1 MTRTLLFIDTNI
13 LLDFYRAPQSDLSLE
28 VFNKLLAHPD
38 TLIISEQVEI
48 EFNNN
53 RKQVIEEY
61 IKHIPVKIENIALAP
76 VLLSNT
82 EEAQKI
88 KTEVKNLTKDFK
100 ELKKTLRSILDSPDE
115 KDKAYQKIIPFFNID
130 TDLNYKNAE
139 AKLQDEIFLKA
150 IKRFHR
156 GMPPRKKDDLS
167 IGDALNWEWCL
178 HCCSEKDKA
187 NLIILSRDEDF
198 AESPKD
204 TKSPILK
211 MLEEEFKSHVGDD
224 FNVKLERS
232 LTKAL
237 KDIQISLTEAQANE
251 LDEIQKISDDVEY
264 EIRNGECHLCGSLAM
279 FDAYCNKCGALVLV
293 DADGDNYSVND
304 DKIYEFDFNCN
315 ENVIHCPK
323 CNNTKMDIEFADYC
337 GYCQYKLDKAFDED

>member
-1 MTRTLLFIDTNI
+1 METKELLKNIGGRTNNDIYIGVVGPVRTGKSTFIKKFIENVVLPCIDNDDQKRRTI
-13 LLDFYRAPQSDLSLE
+13 DELPQSGSGKTIMTTE
-28 VFNKLLAHPD
+28 PKFVP
-38 TLIISEQVEI
+38 
-48 EFNNN
+48 NNAVTIN
-53 RKQVIEEY
+53 
-61 IKHIPVKIENIALAP
+61 
-76 VLLSNT
+76 
-82 EEAQKI
+82 
-88 KTEVKNLTKDFK
+88 
-100 ELKKTLRSILDSPDE
+100 
-115 KDKAYQKIIPFFNID
+115 
-130 TDLNYKNAE
+130 
-139 AKLQDEIFLKA
+139 
-150 IKRFHR
+150 
-156 GMPPRKKDDLS
+156 
-167 IGDALNWEWCL
+167 
-178 HCCSEKDKA
+178 
-187 NLIILSRDEDF
+187 
-198 AESPKD
+198 
-204 TKSPILK
+204 
-211 MLEEEFKSHVGDD
+211 VGDD

>member
-1 MTRTLLFIDTNI
+1 MARTLLFIDTNI

-28 VFNKLLAHPD
+28 VFNELLAHPD

-82 EEAQKI
+82 EEAIKI
-88 KTEVKNLTKDFK
+88 KTEVENLTEDFK
-100 ELKKTLRSILDSPDE
+100 ELKKTLRSILNSPDE

-198 AESPKD
+198 AESPKRPD
-204 TKSPILK
+204 NPILK
-211 MLEEEFKSHVGDD
+211 VLEDEFKSQVGDGFD
-224 FNVKLERS
+224 VKLERS

-237 KDIQISLTEAQANE
+237 SDIQISLTAEQAKE
-251 LDEIQKISDDVEY
+251 LDEIQKISDDFEY
-264 EIRNGECHLCGSLAM
+264 EVRNGECHLCGSLAM
-279 FDAYCNKCGALVLV
+279 FDAYCNKCGALVLG

-337 GYCQYKLDKAFDED
+337 GYCQYKLDEAFDED